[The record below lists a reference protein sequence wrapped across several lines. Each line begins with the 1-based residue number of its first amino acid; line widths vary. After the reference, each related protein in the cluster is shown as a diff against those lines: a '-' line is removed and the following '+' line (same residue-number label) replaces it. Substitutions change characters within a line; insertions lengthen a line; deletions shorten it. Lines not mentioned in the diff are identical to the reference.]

1 MADNIKDYQMS
12 DAIWNFVYPYDG
24 KERTNQEKQQEEEIR
39 QKQSLELM
47 HQYQQY
53 YGMVEKNKYVL
64 RESVLSCQYGTKYAK
79 LDCEEDHGV
88 YKYMKPVMAITDCAN
103 NNIHNF
109 GSCLCPE
116 ANYVG
121 RLPMTNEVDNMGVP
135 AIKASQNKRAHICVP
150 IISENSVWHQVDSN
164 ALIGVKQKGYA
175 PMLLDN
181 AVLVCQYGGIIRIL
195 DVPNIKDNK
204 NFEGMILSK
213 PDGWKLL
220 KDLELK
226 EYQLKDIGKRNSNG
240 SLIGMM
246 PYYVMKNGEIAG
258 TFVDDGGITIGY
270 GHHINVKEWENS
282 AEPDHKFLSSYVPAN
297 VKITGI
303 KAKKE
308 TLPQSGLIVV
318 PQSTMVPIDIIESQ
332 YDVDVKLH
340 SKAISDWLIEKNI
353 KVNQKEF
360 DALVIYRYNRGN
372 MSQSAMQYLETGNKK
387 KDDWKKIWTGGQNR
401 IDKCQELFFG
411 GNY

>member
-1 MADNIKDYQMS
+1 
-12 DAIWNFVYPYDG
+12 
-24 KERTNQEKQQEEEIR
+24 
-39 QKQSLELM
+39 
-47 HQYQQY
+47 
-53 YGMVEKNKYVL
+53 
-64 RESVLSCQYGTKYAK
+64 
-79 LDCEEDHGV
+79 
-88 YKYMKPVMAITDCAN
+88 
-103 NNIHNF
+103 
-109 GSCLCPE
+109 
-116 ANYVG
+116 
-121 RLPMTNEVDNMGVP
+121 
-135 AIKASQNKRAHICVP
+135 
-150 IISENSVWHQVDSN
+150 
-164 ALIGVKQKGYA
+164 
-175 PMLLDN
+175 
-181 AVLVCQYGGIIRIL
+181 
-195 DVPNIKDNK
+195 
-204 NFEGMILSK
+204 
-213 PDGWKLL
+213 
-220 KDLELK
+220 
-226 EYQLKDIGKRNSNG
+226 
-240 SLIGMM
+240 MM

-387 KDDWKKIWTGGQNR
+387 KDDWKKIWTEGRTELINVKNYFLEEIINWKKIKKIGCILVVILSLNACVVESKQQTITSDESENHNVTE
-401 IDKCQELFFG
+401 IDKISSEINYNQKQNAVYKMFYGTWKFDKVVSQHGRLGGDEGYEKLLGQIVTYDPTYVENSSGIMYDPTYYISIHPIIQGRYNQFFQEQEGLETLLPNKDYFIFVQIEYKKNSEIERTG
-411 GNY
+411 FEFLIDNDDVMYVLDKNCIYKLIRVNYMPGYNPDEIVTYQERG